1 MSHTVPKLATEYE
14 RPDHVT
20 ESDWYRLLS
29 AERRREL
36 LDVFDDRSG
45 PLALDSLA
53 AEIATRDDELDAPDA
68 ADDAVL
74 TRVASSL
81 HHVHLPKLHDA
92 GVVEYDPD
100 SRRIEP

>member
-1 MSHTVPKLATEYE
+1 MSQTVPKLATEYE

-20 ESDWYRLLS
+20 ERDWYRLLS

-36 LDVFDDRSG
+36 LDVFDGRSG

-53 AEIATRDDELDAPDA
+53 AEIATRDDELDA

-100 SRRIEP
+100 SRRIES